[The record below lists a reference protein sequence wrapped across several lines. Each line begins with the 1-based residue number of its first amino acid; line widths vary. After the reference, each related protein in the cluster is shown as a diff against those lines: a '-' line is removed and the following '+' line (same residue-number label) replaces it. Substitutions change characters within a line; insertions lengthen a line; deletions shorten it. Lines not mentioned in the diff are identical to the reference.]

1 MSEVQY
7 ELKNPFDYA
16 YKGDFQ
22 AASFITIT
30 APTFKQMDKVTPI
43 KQAFTAAIS
52 EVTADVVTTGDD
64 DSKADAEA
72 VTGAQAMQL
81 MHRWSGDM
89 VKINLYA
96 QQLFKLAAL
105 VDGETDMTAPMI
117 DKMSLN
123 DFEGLLG
130 AYIANF
136 IMPSLMDG

>member
-16 YKGDFQ
+16 YKGNQQ

-43 KQAFTAAIS
+43 KQAFTAAIA
-52 EVTADVVTTGDD
+52 EVTADVATTSDD

-72 VTGAQAMQL
+72 VTGAQAIQL
-81 MHRWSGDM
+81 MLRWSGDM
-89 VKINLYA
+89 VKINIYA

-105 VDGETDMTAPMI
+105 VDGETDLTAPMI